1 MLTAQFNCTNM
12 FFVWLSIS
20 GLTSHHFF
28 RFSPKMITYSPKS
41 YIHQN
46 NYLIYIKSDAVSQL
60 SKVLADEKK
69 AT

>member
-1 MLTAQFNCTNM
+1 
-12 FFVWLSIS
+12 
-20 GLTSHHFF
+20 
-28 RFSPKMITYSPKS
+28 MITYSPKS

-46 NYLIYIKSDAVSQL
+46 KYLIYIKSDAVSQL